1 MHPLRA
7 DIGIGSN
14 LDDPLAQVRAAL
26 QALAALPA
34 SQLSTCSPLY
44 RSVPVGGPPGQPD
57 YLNAVAALDTRLSAD
72 QLLRALQAIE
82 AAQGRVRELRWGPRT
97 LDLDLLLYADLVR
110 DDAWLTLPHPRLH
123 LRAFVL
129 YPLADLAPDLALP
142 GRGSLTAW
150 LPAVANQGIVR
161 LEN

>member
-7 DIGIGSN
+7 YIGIGSN

-97 LDLDLLLYADLVR
+97 LDLDILLYGDLVL
-110 DDAWLTLPHPRLH
+110 DTPALTLPHPRMH

-129 YPLADLAPDLALP
+129 APLLEIVPASIIP
-142 GRGSLTAW
+142 GRGTAAAW
-150 LPAVANQGIVR
+150 RPAVSMQPIEKLAA
-161 LEN
+161 